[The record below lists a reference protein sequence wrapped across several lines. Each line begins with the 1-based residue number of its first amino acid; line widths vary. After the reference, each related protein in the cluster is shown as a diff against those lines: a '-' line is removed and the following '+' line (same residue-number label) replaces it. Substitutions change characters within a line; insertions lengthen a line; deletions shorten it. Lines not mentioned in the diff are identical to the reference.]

1 MSLKPLMTIAALLL
15 HGGSSIGNKTAKVLR
30 NADVAAAASSA
41 LVDEK
46 VQKMMTE
53 VSSNI
58 KE

>member
-1 MSLKPLMTIAALLL
+1 
-15 HGGSSIGNKTAKVLR
+15 
-30 NADVAAAASSA
+30 

-58 KE
+58 KEWRVRKYARCALMLDKAAKKIEFKTTNVEDKM